1 MGLHQLHKYLT
12 ELPVEQ
18 LPTEGVVLYEGFT
31 NGSGSA
37 FLTESIND
45 FNGNSPF
52 TLIQNNKLII
62 SASNFAGTTLVF
74 QLTFKYINYGVQFQI
89 DPASFDDVAFRI
101 KTPSGVIKTEG
112 DYEGMIGAI

>member
-1 MGLHQLHKYLT
+1 MVRQ
-12 ELPVEQ
+12 VEQ
-18 LPTEGVVLYEGFT
+18 VPTEGVVLYEGFT

-74 QLTFKYINYGVQFQI
+74 PAYLLNTVSYGVQFQI

-112 DYEGMIGAI
+112 